1 MFQIDI
7 LARTDLLGPLTAILS
22 GCYWCPSL
30 SITPRDVGG
39 PSGSLR
45 GLWIVISLDARRL
58 SGCKR
63 KSSLAPVSV
72 SSALNVYRPSWSKST
87 ATYSSLASFSN
98 LQWDEFR
105 DLNYPF
111 SRWSYFFHAYR
122 PTHTRGFAPGACSR
136 GTLRE
141 QSSSMCANDF
151 MGILHPREKN
161 FHPAK
166 CSTIFIRLNTWEQAP
181 LANNAPS
188 CVLTRAKWSWS
199 ILREQNPSCVS
210 ALLLRRVGGQMLG
223 SGHLPCSDSKELGL
237 QPQ

>member
-1 MFQIDI
+1 MEFKKPLHYTPLVLLTVFLLVRPPLSYMQIKSLFASSVNAHFASNYRTLSPLWPDTTSPPFFLVWLKVPVIVFQIDI

-22 GCYWCPSL
+22 GCYWCPSV
-30 SITPRDVGG
+30 SIIPRDVGG

-111 SRWSYFFHAYR
+111 SRWSYFL
-122 PTHTRGFAPGACSR
+122 SR
-136 GTLRE
+136 L
-141 QSSSMCANDF
+141 
-151 MGILHPREKN
+151 
-161 FHPAK
+161 
-166 CSTIFIRLNTWEQAP
+166 
-181 LANNAPS
+181 
-188 CVLTRAKWSWS
+188 
-199 ILREQNPSCVS
+199 
-210 ALLLRRVGGQMLG
+210 
-223 SGHLPCSDSKELGL
+223 
-237 QPQ
+237 